1 MSIDFTQERLQSCL
15 ESNYLGDG
23 TLYAELF
30 DGQYLSDNSSK
41 DKILK
46 WDGHRWA
53 PDTLKRH
60 QKDVEA
66 VAQAYVRLIAM
77 YEDVRAK
84 LGPDDAAR
92 SKEILRQIKEVRR
105 RVDRLRS
112 EAGANSCCNYAWFRI
127 ENPLAITG
135 SELDQNPDL
144 LCFTNGVLD
153 FRTGEFRNGRRRDYI
168 TKCTNRAFPG
178 WNADK
183 PKLILQFL
191 WDIFEDE
198 DVIKLTKQWFGY
210 CLSGHKHLQKMAI
223 WCGSGGNGKSVL
235 VDIFMAALGDY
246 GADVPSEL
254 LLDSGRVADAGAHG
268 AHLGQLRGLHAA
280 FLQEIDDGKK
290 LSGSRTKSLTGSST
304 VTFRPPYGT
313 DYITYPVKCKPN
325 LVVNP
330 LPKINGVDGALLR
343 RLFIL
348 FFKFLFKHNP
358 KGPLEKLRDDKL
370 FPRLLAEIELLY
382 PIVIEEGME
391 AIADGLAIP
400 STCTEFLQEY
410 ADDNNPVG
418 EWMKVNTVPAP
429 DRYVEAQD
437 AYDNFCTWWEET
449 RKSKPWSIS
458 LFGKHLASQEG
469 VRKVRGNTARYY
481 DIALTDVRGF

>member
-1 MSIDFTQERLQSCL
+1 MTIEFTQDRLQSCL

-30 DGQYLSDNSSK
+30 DGQYLSDNSRK
-41 DKILK
+41 EHILK

-53 PDTLKRH
+53 TDKLKRH

-66 VAQAYVRLIAM
+66 VAQSYARLIAM
-77 YEDVRAK
+77 YEESRAQ

-92 SKEILRQIKEVRR
+92 SKFIRAQIKEVRR
-105 RVDRLRS
+105 RIDRLRS

-127 ENPLAITG
+127 NNPLAIAGT
-135 SELDQNPDL
+135 ELDQNPDL
-144 LCFTNGVLD
+144 LCFTNGVID
-153 FRTGEFRNGRRRDYI
+153 FRTGEFRDGRRRDYI

-178 WNADK
+178 WDAKCPTID
-183 PKLILQFL
+183 QFL
-191 WDIFEDE
+191 WDIFEDN
-198 DVIKLTKQWFGY
+198 DVIQLFWQWLGY
-210 CLSGHKHLQKMAI
+210 CLSGHTHLQKLAI
-223 WCGSGGNGKSVL
+223 WCGGGGNGKSVL
-235 VDIFMAALGDY
+235 VDLCSALLGDY
-246 GADVPSEL
+246 GSTVPSEL

-280 FLQEIDDGKK
+280 FLEEIDDGKR

-304 VTFRPPYGT
+304 VTFRPPYGAE
-313 DYITYPVKCKPN
+313 YISYQVQCKFS

-330 LPKINGVDGALLR
+330 LPKINGVDRALLR
-343 RLFIL
+343 RLFL
-348 FFKFLFKHNP
+348 FVFRFFFVYDP
-358 KGPLEKLRDDKL
+358 KGPMEKLRDDNLKV
-370 FPRLLAEIELLY
+370 RLLAEVDAMYPRAIEA
-382 PIVIEEGME
+382 GME
-391 AIADGLAIP
+391 AIADGLSIP
-400 STCTEFLQEY
+400 ATCTEDLQEY
-410 ADDNNPVG
+410 AADNNPIG